1 MLKQVQHDTFP
12 VRCIMLRKARVSDID
27 SIYLL
32 IIQAA
37 KKGKVLP
44 RSKEELKKVIHH
56 FYVYE
61 MDGMVVG
68 CCALE
73 VYSKKLAEIRSLVV
87 AESYKKQGIGKA
99 LVAAC
104 LAEAKEKQIFEV
116 LAITDK
122 DAFFEKL
129 GFKKEL
135 GGQWPMFLK
144 IRHVK

>member
-1 MLKQVQHDTFP
+1 M
-12 VRCIMLRKARVSDID
+12 IRKARNADID
-27 SIYLL
+27 SVYKL
-32 IIQAA
+32 IFEAA
-37 KKGKVLP
+37 KIGKILP

-61 MDGMVVG
+61 MDGIVVG

-87 AESYKKQGIGKA
+87 ADNYKKQGIGRA
-99 LVAAC
+99 LVEAC
-104 LAEAKEKQIFEV
+104 LAEAKVKQIFEV

-135 GGQWPMFLK
+135 NGQWPMFLK
-144 IRHVK
+144 TERKKLINC